1 MFHICSHYEKRVNRS
16 LVAGGERE
24 GWTSVLFCHFPGKC
38 RTCGH
43 PRAVAHFK
51 RIVRLRKAQ
60 AMRQVT
66 PTLWLPQTSCEQD
79 EKGGSMDHLPRY

>member
-1 MFHICSHYEKRVNRS
+1 M
-16 LVAGGERE
+16 AGGERE
-24 GWTSVLFCHFPGKC
+24 GWTSVLFCHFPGKY
-38 RTCGH
+38 RTYSH
-43 PRAVAHFK
+43 ARAVAHFK
-51 RIVRLRKAQ
+51 RIARLRKAQ